1 MIIRAVLPPTGLL
14 PITPTTITFS
24 YTDSEWGDLL
34 TAYNGH
40 AITYDEIG
48 NPLSYYNGS
57 AYTFTWEG
65 RRLVNAVKGSNTMS
79 FTYNDEG
86 LRTSKTV
93 NGATTTY
100 LYDGSVLIA
109 EYAPGYTCVYIY
121 DESGAIIGA
130 KYISTAENSTWQT
143 YFFEK
148 NLQGEQAKND

>member
-1 MIIRAVLPPTGLL
+1 
-14 PITPTTITFS
+14 
-24 YTDSEWGDLL
+24 
-34 TAYNGH
+34 
-40 AITYDEIG
+40 
-48 NPLSYYNGS
+48 
-57 AYTFTWEG
+57 
-65 RRLVNAVKGSNTMS
+65 MS

-109 EYAPGYTCVYIY
+109 EYAPTYTCVYIY